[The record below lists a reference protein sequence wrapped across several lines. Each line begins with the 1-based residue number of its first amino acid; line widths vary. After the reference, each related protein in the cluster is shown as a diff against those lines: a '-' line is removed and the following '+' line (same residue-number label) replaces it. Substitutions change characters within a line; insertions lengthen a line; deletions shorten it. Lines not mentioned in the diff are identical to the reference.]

1 MSFLSWEDFGITKTS
16 AKLIAFIIIILFC
29 DGLYANV
36 QRPVRQGAGKRRRTE
51 NPCYLPA
58 GRVCQPENPQLPAP
72 DFRYPKPRD
81 FRPYRG
87 ADAEPVKG
95 RLQRPCGNHHRQ
107 LLLRPVFGRQGAQH
121 GGKLP
126 ETRKRYA
133 ILVREE
139 FSCLINSHEQGH
151 EQLDSGKLNTGGH
164 K

>member
-1 MSFLSWEDFGITKTS
+1 M
-16 AKLIAFIIIILFC
+16 
-29 DGLYANV
+29 
-36 QRPVRQGAGKRRRTE
+36 RQGAGKRRRTE

-121 GGKLP
+121 PERDFGNAGKGNHRPFQHLRHAGKPAQHGGKLP

-139 FSCLINSHEQGH
+139 SSCLINSHEQGH
-151 EQLDSGKLNTGGH
+151 EQRDSGKLNTGGH